1 MPDYLPFDP
10 NPRTPRIL
18 PPADACDSQFH
29 VFGDPALYPVRP
41 GAAYEMPSATIETA
55 LKLHKTLGF
64 SRGVIVQA
72 TTYGADHRI
81 VVDALKVAGPNYRGC
96 ANAALFTTARDED
109 LADLHA
115 AGIRGARFSRQGL
128 GISLSPQEFDRAL
141 AQVKALG
148 WYVKIQPEASGVAE
162 QVAPFEALEVPVVI
176 DHMGRPDILNWQNDP
191 SFHKVM
197 DLLKRGNF
205 YVMLSLGEKTSK
217 AGPPWADLVP
227 LARAYIEA
235 APDRIIWGSDWPHPV
250 SVKQPPN
257 DADLFELLLSYTQGA
272 DEVRKILVENP
283 ARLFGFAEGEAGA

>member
-10 NPRTPRIL
+10 NPRTPRKM
-18 PPADACDSQFH
+18 PPANACDSQFH
-29 VFGDPALYPVRP
+29 VFGDPAVYPPRP
-41 GAAYEMPSATIETA
+41 GAAYEMPSATIEA
-55 LKLHKTLGF
+55 GLHMHRKLGL

-81 VVDALKVAGPNYRGC
+81 VLDGLKAAGANYRGC
-96 ANAALFTTARDED
+96 ANAAVFTAASDSH

-128 GISLSPQEFDRAL
+128 GVSLSEAEFQGAL
-141 AQVKALG
+141 AKVKELG
-148 WYVKIQPEASGVAE
+148 WYVKVQPEAAGVAG
-162 QVAPFEALEVPVVI
+162 QIGPFEKLDVPVVI
-176 DHMGRPDILNWQNDP
+176 DHMGRPDVACFAEDP
-191 SFHKVM
+191 SFLKVM
-197 DLLKRGNF
+197 ELLKRGNF

-235 APDRIIWGSDWPHPV
+235 APDRIIWGTDWPHPV

-257 DADLFELLLSYTQGA
+257 EADLLELLYSFIESE
-272 DEVRKILVENP
+272 DELTKILVDNP
-283 ARLFGFAEGEAGA
+283 ARLFGF

>member
-10 NPRTPRIL
+10 HPRAPRTL
-18 PPADACDSQFH
+18 PPPRACDSQFH
-29 VFGDPALYPVRP
+29 VFGDPAVYPVRP

-55 LKLHKTLGF
+55 LRLHATLGL

-96 ANAALFTTARDED
+96 ANAAVFTSASDED

-128 GISLSPQEFDRAL
+128 GISLSAQEFERAL

-148 WYVKIQPEASGVAE
+148 WYVKIQPEASGVAD
-162 QVAPFEALEVPVVI
+162 QVAPFTALDVPVVI
-176 DHMGRPDILNWQNDP
+176 DHMGRPDILNWRDDP
-191 SFHKVM
+191 SFHKVL

-205 YVMLSLGEKTSK
+205 YVMLSLGEKISR
-217 AGPPWADLVP
+217 AGAPWADVAP

-235 APDRIIWGSDWPHPV
+235 APDRVIWGSDWPHPV

-257 DADLFELLLSYTQGA
+257 DGDLFELFLSYTAGE
-272 DEVRKILVENP
+272 DEVRRILVDNP
-283 ARLFGFAEGEAGA
+283 ARLFGFAD